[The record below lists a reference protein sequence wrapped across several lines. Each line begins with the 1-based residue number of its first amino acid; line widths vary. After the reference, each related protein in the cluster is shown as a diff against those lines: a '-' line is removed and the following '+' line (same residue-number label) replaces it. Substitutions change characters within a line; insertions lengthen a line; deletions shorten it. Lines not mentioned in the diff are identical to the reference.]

1 MFCVRSTEKREQ
13 TLAMPAALTVAA
25 GAALS
30 SPLAAQAAVT
40 PSLKNLINS
49 VIAGTLPGSLRASS
63 ANACPECGWSLESP
77 PAVQGLHESGLCRQK
92 SSVTSYHNAVSVQ
105 CTDQC
110 FSDGADSR
118 SRKVFDSLSWV
129 ICSRGAS

>member
-1 MFCVRSTEKREQ
+1 MCCSEVAADPDCRLLPSWQPLAEHSAAPGCPCPYSILFHCHMSETEGCMCCVRSAEKREQ

-49 VIAGTLPGSLRASS
+49 VIAGRLPGSLY
-63 ANACPECGWSLESP
+63 
-77 PAVQGLHESGLCRQK
+77 
-92 SSVTSYHNAVSVQ
+92 TS
-105 CTDQC
+105 
-110 FSDGADSR
+110 
-118 SRKVFDSLSWV
+118 
-129 ICSRGAS
+129 

>member
-1 MFCVRSTEKREQ
+1 MCCVRSAEKREQ

-49 VIAGTLPGSLRASS
+49 VIAGMLPGSLCTSS
-63 ANACPECGWSLESP
+63 ADICPDYG
-77 PAVQGLHESGLCRQK
+77 
-92 SSVTSYHNAVSVQ
+92 
-105 CTDQC
+105 
-110 FSDGADSR
+110 
-118 SRKVFDSLSWV
+118 
-129 ICSRGAS
+129 

>member
-1 MFCVRSTEKREQ
+1 MAVAAIAPSAAQVAGARQSVVARKSFSGVAVLPKATRPSLCRINRNINASAEKREQ

-49 VIAGTLPGSLRASS
+49 VIAGGVVLVLIVA
-63 ANACPECGWSLESP
+63 
-77 PAVQGLHESGLCRQK
+77 AV
-92 SSVTSYHNAVSVQ
+92 TAVSGFDPV
-105 CTDQC
+105 
-110 FSDGADSR
+110 A
-118 SRKVFDSLSWV
+118 RK
-129 ICSRGAS
+129 

>member
-1 MFCVRSTEKREQ
+1 MWCVRSAEKREQ

-49 VIAGTLPGSLRASS
+49 VIAGTLPGSRVLAQIASVLYLNRAWTASS
-63 ANACPECGWSLESP
+63 R
-77 PAVQGLHESGLCRQK
+77 VQGLPESGVLQQR
-92 SSVTSYHNAVSVQ
+92 SRVTSHLEAVSVQ
-105 CTDQC
+105 CTMSAPLLALVPGQQLPEL
-110 FSDGADSR
+110 
-118 SRKVFDSLSWV
+118 LS
-129 ICSRGAS
+129 

>member
-1 MFCVRSTEKREQ
+1 MCCVRSAEKREQ

-49 VIAGTLPGSLRASS
+49 VIAGMLPGSLCISS
-63 ANACPECGWSLESP
+63 ANLCPGCGLSLELQ
-77 PAVQGLHESGLCRQK
+77 PAVQGLHESGVVPQK
-92 SSVTSYHNAVSVQ
+92 KQ
-105 CTDQC
+105 CDII
-110 FSDGADSR
+110 S
-118 SRKVFDSLSWV
+118 
-129 ICSRGAS
+129 